1 MRWGCAAVALV
12 TAAYL
17 FPAIRCGM
25 VLSDDGVLWGAA
37 ARILG
42 GQVPGR
48 DFPVIYPPGE
58 FYAVAAALALGKGSW
73 IAYRA
78 LWLGVRCVATALAW
92 SVARRFLS
100 PTLAALGIAP
110 LILVPG
116 HWHKSSLALVPL
128 AIIWATFRWIEDR
141 SRVRFIALGVV
152 IGAACLL
159 RHDIGG
165 LAALAATGAVA
176 SVPGSV
182 TSRARRAAGLFG
194 ISFGL
199 FAAVH
204 GALGVSPLRFVDVP
218 LAMAAAP
225 TTIRAAVPYPG
236 PGDLMGA
243 IGAGD
248 LSGAIEL
255 SFYFWPF
262 ALALAMLL
270 WALRKRR
277 LKEALLAATAL
288 CLVQSVWWYSNYGH
302 LVQAL
307 PLSLLVTTVAAGYG
321 IRRGGARR
329 MLGSTGIAAVCAY
342 LMYQLA
348 YCADLATAATPLH
361 VTRMGVP
368 VDTAIGEVHVTQARA
383 RHLPSVLDLID
394 STTKPT
400 DPIFVFPMDAL
411 YYSLSGHPNPTP
423 FDVLGHHAYKTVLPD
438 ATAERSLAERLVEA
452 GVPIVLLDESISFL
466 NHPRA
471 PEQRMTHYAKGLL
484 EELTRSYTVHDVIGT
499 TLLLRRRSAR

>member
-1 MRWGCAAVALV
+1 
-12 TAAYL
+12 
-17 FPAIRCGM
+17 M

-37 ARILG
+37 ARILD

-58 FYAVAAALALGKGSW
+58 FYAVAGALALGKGSW

-78 LWLGVRCVATALAW
+78 LWLGVRCIATVLAW
-92 SVARRFLS
+92 SVARRFL
-100 PTLAALGIAP
+100 PPALAAFGIAP

-128 AIIWATFRWIEDR
+128 AIIWATFRWIEKR
-141 SRVRFIALGVV
+141 SRGRFIALGVV

-165 LAALAATGAVA
+165 LAAIASTGAVLA
-176 SVPGSV
+176 MPGSV
-182 TSRARRAAGLFG
+182 RERASRAAGLLA
-194 ISFGL
+194 ISLGL

-218 LAMAAAP
+218 LAMASAP
-225 TTIRAAVPYPG
+225 TANRAAVPYPN
-236 PGDLMGA
+236 PLDL
-243 IGAGD
+243 IGANGV
-248 LSGAIEL
+248 AEAVEL

-262 ALALAMLL
+262 AAAAMVLL
-270 WALRKRR
+270 WAIRR
-277 LKEALLAATAL
+277 RRVREALLAATAL

-329 MLGSTGIAAVCAY
+329 VFGTTGIAAICGY
-342 LMYQLA
+342 LVYQLA
-348 YCADLATAATPLH
+348 YSDDLATAATPLH
-361 VTRMGVP
+361 LADMGVP
-368 VDTAIGEVHVTQARA
+368 VQTALGAVHVTEARA
-383 RHLPSVLDLID
+383 EHLSSVLDLIG
-394 STTKPT
+394 STTDPA
-400 DPIFVFPMDAL
+400 DPIFVFPMHAL
-411 YYSLSGHPNPTP
+411 YYPLSGHPNPTA
-423 FDVLGHHAYKTVLPD
+423 FDVLGHHAYRTVLPD
-438 ATAERSLAERLVEA
+438 STAERALAMGLVDA

-471 PEQRMTHYAKGLL
+471 PEQRMTSYAGGLL
-484 EELTRSYTVHDVIGT
+484 EELARSYTVHDAIGT
-499 TLLLRRRSAR
+499 TLFLRAR